1 MQNAQPND
9 AQNTT
14 YDLDSYN
21 AMSVG
26 EILRKTREHYG
37 QSINDVA
44 MNLNIRPQQLNA
56 LEQGHLD
63 QIPGRVYAIG
73 FVRSYSEYLGLDGDK
88 MVQIFK
94 AQSVGKRVKPSLSF
108 PVLAHEGNDPNI
120 HMIIA
125 SLTGLILFISY
136 LSIFHAP
143 VREPSTIPP
152 VPEAIKEK
160 TISMFEPAK
169 RAAEQKAVAESAKLD
184 AQNAA
189 PSADGL
195 SATMELRVSEESW
208 VEIKNEAGAV
218 VVRQILKPG
227 AVFIVP
233 DDETLTLATGN
244 AGGLSVFIDGKKIQT
259 LGKSK
264 QVRRGIALKAEN
276 FTP

>member
-1 MQNAQPND
+1 MQNAQPNN
-9 AQNTT
+9 APEATI
-14 YDLDSYN
+14 DLDSYN

-88 MVQIFK
+88 MVHIFK

-120 HMIIA
+120 HMIIF
-125 SLTGLILFISY
+125 SLTGIILFIAY

-143 VREPSTIPP
+143 ARAPATIPP

-169 RAAEQKAVAESAKLD
+169 RAAEERAKVKT
-184 AQNAA
+184 QSAA
-189 PSADGL
+189 PSLDGL

-208 VEIKNEAGAV
+208 VEITNEAGAV

-233 DDETLTLATGN
+233 DDQNLTLATGN
-244 AGGLSVFIDGKKIQT
+244 AGGLSVFIDGKKIST
-259 LGKSK
+259 LGKTA
-264 QVRRGIALKAEN
+264 QVRRGIALKAESFVN
-276 FTP
+276 

>member
-1 MQNAQPND
+1 MQSAQPND
-9 AQNTT
+9 AHGETV
-14 YDLDSYN
+14 DLDTYN
-21 AMSVG
+21 ALSVG

-44 MNLNIRPQQLNA
+44 ANLNIRANQLSA
-56 LEQGHLD
+56 LEQGHLE

-94 AQSVGKRVKPSLSF
+94 AQSVGKRVKPDLKF
-108 PVLAHEGNDPNI
+108 PVITHEGNEPSI
-120 HMIIA
+120 HLIIA
-125 SLTGLILFISY
+125 SLTGLILFIAY

-143 VREPSTIPP
+143 SRQPTTIPP

-160 TISMFEPAK
+160 TISMFEPA
-169 RAAEQKAVAESAKLD
+169 RVAAEKAT
-184 AQNAA
+184 AQAQTLANAP
-189 PSADGL
+189 PSADSL

-208 VEIKNEAGAV
+208 VEITNETGAV

-233 DDETLTLATGN
+233 DDQNLTLATGN
-244 AGGLSVFIDGKKIQT
+244 AGGLTVYIDGKKIKT
-259 LGKSK
+259 LGKKS
-264 QVRRGIALKAEN
+264 QVRRGITLKAESFKIN
-276 FTP
+276 